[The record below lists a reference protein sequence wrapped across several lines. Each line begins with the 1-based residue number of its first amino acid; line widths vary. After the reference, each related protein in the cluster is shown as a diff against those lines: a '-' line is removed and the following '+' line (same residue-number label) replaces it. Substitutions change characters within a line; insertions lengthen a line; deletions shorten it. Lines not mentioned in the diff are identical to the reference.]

1 MKLDAHQNYLT
12 EKYIYKQY
20 NYFLRLFFFR
30 SLIFR
35 KKSNNLKKKNFY
47 FPGRFRCSPRVWDF
61 PFLIF
66 PFFLRHVISTN
77 RESRWGK
84 FKNFPKEKSL
94 RRSDAISSEY
104 KYTVSLGK
112 SKNVVFVIRQTNCVS
127 FFYYYFFIIFSILIH
142 GHRNTRMTICLGC

>member
-12 EKYIYKQY
+12 IYIYIYTQY
-20 NYFLRLFFFR
+20 NYFLRLFFFL

-35 KKSNNLKKKNFY
+35 KKSNNLKNNFY
-47 FPGRFRCSPRVWDF
+47 FPGRFRYSPRLLDF

-94 RRSDAISSEY
+94 RRSDAISSVY

-112 SKNVVFVIRQTNCVS
+112 SKNAVFVIRQTNCVS
-127 FFYYYFFIIFSILIH
+127 FFLLLFYYFQYFDS
-142 GHRNTRMTICLGC
+142 RPS